1 MSSEVDLQLNLTTDV
16 EKPPQKAKRKPS
28 PEREPLPGD
37 EASVPKKKKLKTQ
50 NETGQNSKSNDD
62 QPFISSLFN
71 NNPEIPKLELSNEG
85 PKAKEQVF
93 SDKALEE
100 GGVHPFIAQT
110 LKNLGMESL
119 TLVQSLSLPVIS
131 AGFDC
136 LIKSQTGSGKTLA
149 YAIPMLQ
156 KLASVRPKI
165 ERAQGTFALVICPTR
180 ELVVQT
186 YEWFQKLV
194 HSFTWLVP
202 GMLIGGEKRKSE
214 KARLRKGITVLIAT
228 PGRLIDHLL
237 HTKSLSLKSVEWLV
251 LDECDRM
258 LELGYKRDVETIL
271 EKLKEEESPDK
282 KRQTLLLSATLTQGI
297 EEMSAVSMKH
307 PKFIDAVVESTNND
321 QDNIESLKMLTAPEN
336 LQQTFA
342 IIPAKLRLVMLS
354 SFLLWKNRFTEKPRK
369 ILVFMATQGK

>member
-1 MSSEVDLQLNLTTDV
+1 MSTEVDLQLNLTTDV

-28 PEREPLPGD
+28 PEREAPPGE
-37 EASVPKKKKLKTQ
+37 EAPVPKKKKLKTQ
-50 NETGQNSKSNDD
+50 NDSAQNSKSNED

-71 NNPEIPKLELSNEG
+71 SNPEIPKLQLSNEG

-165 ERAQGTFALVICPTR
+165 DRAQGTFALVICPTR

>member
-16 EKPPQKAKRKPS
+16 EKPPQKTKRKPS

-37 EASVPKKKKLKTQ
+37 EASVPKKKKVKTQ
-50 NETGQNSKSNDD
+50 NEAGQNSKSNDD

>member
-1 MSSEVDLQLNLTTDV
+1 MSTEVDLQLNLTTDV